1 MKLPILAASFF
12 LSVSYV
18 SASDFD
24 RVLETVV
31 SNNLSLKYAESENKA
46 AIAAMKAENT
56 LEAPEIG
63 FESLWGAKGI
73 GDKRNFSISQGFDW
87 PGVYAARRD
96 AIRKSQS
103 AMQFLRESSQL
114 ETRQEVRLLL
124 IDIIYTKQRIASTE
138 KICEGLASM
147 MTAFKK
153 AMEEGNETRLDYNK
167 AVIEKIAAERELKTL
182 KGEYASLLASLQV
195 LNGGHDVADLVMALG
210 ETYPEADLASLRPDL
225 ENLRAKDPAIA
236 AVKAQAEAEKSLVR
250 MEKRSLL
257 PGFSLSYNHEW
268 EMGDRF
274 NGFSISMSL
283 PFLTGK
289 KNVKAALL
297 RSQTAEMQQEME
309 LIRLSAAMSGDY
321 DKALQLRELLDQYE
335 GVMNDDSDFVLLKKA
350 FDGGQINFLTYMQ
363 ELNFFL
369 GARRDFLE
377 TLYNYHQT
385 VARLQRYN

>member
-12 LSVSYV
+12 LSVFYA

-31 SNNLSLKYAESENKA
+31 SNNLSLKYAESENEA

-147 MTAFKK
+147 MTVFKK

-167 AVIEKIAAERELKTL
+167 AVLEKIAAERELKTL
-182 KGEYASLLASLQV
+182 KGEYASMLASLQV
-195 LNGGHDVADLVMALG
+195 LNGGHDVTDLVMALG

-225 ENLRAKDPAIA
+225 ENLRVKDPAIA

-250 MEKRSLL
+250 MEKRSML

>member
-1 MKLPILAASFF
+1 MKLPILAASLI

-283 PFLTGK
+283 PFLIGK

-350 FDGGQINFLTYMQ
+350 FDGGQINFLTYIQ

-377 TLYNYHQT
+377 TLYNYHQA

>member
-1 MKLPILAASFF
+1 MKLPILAASLI
-12 LSVSYV
+12 LSVFYA

-195 LNGGHDVADLVMALG
+195 LNGGHDVTDLVMALG

-236 AVKAQAEAEKSLVR
+236 AVNAQAEAEKSLVR

>member
-1 MKLPILAASFF
+1 MKLPILVLSLV
-12 LSVSYV
+12 LSVLSV

-24 RVLETVV
+24 RILETVV
-31 SNNLSLKYAESENKA
+31 SNNLSLKYAESENEA

-195 LNGGHDVADLVMALG
+195 LNGGHDVADLAMALG

-225 ENLRAKDPAIA
+225 ENLRTKDPVIA
-236 AVKAQAEAEKSLVR
+236 AVKAQTEAEKSLVR

-321 DKALQLRELLDQYE
+321 EKALQLRELLDQYE

>member
-1 MKLPILAASFF
+1 MKLPILAASLI

-182 KGEYASLLASLQV
+182 KGEYASMLASLQV
-195 LNGGHDVADLVMALG
+195 LNGGHDVTDLVMALG

>member
-1 MKLPILAASFF
+1 MFYA
-12 LSVSYV
+12 

-124 IDIIYTKQRIASTE
+124 IDIIYIKQRIASTE

-182 KGEYASLLASLQV
+182 KGEYASMLASLQV
-195 LNGGHDVADLVMALG
+195 LNGGHDVTDLVMALG

>member
-1 MKLPILAASFF
+1 MKFPILAASFF
-12 LSVSYV
+12 LSVFYA

-124 IDIIYTKQRIASTE
+124 IDIIYIKQRIASTE
-138 KICEGLASM
+138 KICEGLVSM

-225 ENLRAKDPAIA
+225 ENLRTKDPAIA

>member
-1 MKLPILAASFF
+1 MFYA
-12 LSVSYV
+12 

-182 KGEYASLLASLQV
+182 KGEYASMLASLQV
-195 LNGGHDVADLVMALG
+195 LNGGHDVTDLVMALG

-236 AVKAQAEAEKSLVR
+236 AVNAQAEAEKSLVR

>member
-12 LSVSYV
+12 LSVFYA

-182 KGEYASLLASLQV
+182 KGEYASMLASLQV
-195 LNGGHDVADLVMALG
+195 LNGGYDVTDLVMALG

-321 DKALQLRELLDQYE
+321 DKALQLRELLNQYE

>member
-1 MKLPILAASFF
+1 M
-12 LSVSYV
+12 SYV

-335 GVMNDDSDFVLLKKA
+335 GVMNDDSDFMLLKKA

>member
-12 LSVSYV
+12 LSVFYA

-103 AMQFLRESSQL
+103 AMQFLSESSQL

-182 KGEYASLLASLQV
+182 KGEYASMLASLQV
-195 LNGGHDVADLVMALG
+195 LNGGHDVTDLVMALG

>member
-1 MKLPILAASFF
+1 MKLPILAASLI

-31 SNNLSLKYAESENKA
+31 SNNLSLKYAESENEA

-103 AMQFLRESSQL
+103 AMQFLSESSQL

-182 KGEYASLLASLQV
+182 KGEYASMLASLQV

-297 RSQTAEMQQEME
+297 RSQTVEMQQEME

>member
-1 MKLPILAASFF
+1 M
-12 LSVSYV
+12 SYV

-31 SNNLSLKYAESENKA
+31 SNNLSLKYAESENEA

-182 KGEYASLLASLQV
+182 KGEYASMLASLQV
-195 LNGGHDVADLVMALG
+195 LNGGHDVTDLVMALG

>member
-1 MKLPILAASFF
+1 MFYA
-12 LSVSYV
+12 

-103 AMQFLRESSQL
+103 AMQFLSESSQL